1 MLRLCPARA
10 FMAFACLCTTRLSVG
25 RSRDGGSF
33 VSRFPTAV
41 AVAAAVV
48 TDGVAVSLSAAWG
61 GVFAFWISTVS
72 SSSRDS
78 VIFDLLCHIVKPVE
92 NDRCQWRETE

>member
-33 VSRFPTAV
+33 SRFPTVV

-48 TDGVAVSLSAAWG
+48 TDGVAISLSAAWG

-72 SSSRDS
+72 SRDDS
-78 VIFDLLCHIVKPVE
+78 VIFDLQICHIVKPVE